1 MLRTKANAQRAE
13 IPAATLWH
21 TTYINTMSPSVYAD
35 ALAEANP
42 PKRSLNPGAIEFK
55 PLAMGTNALA
65 KFCINS
71 CKKED
76 VL

>member
-1 MLRTKANAQRAE
+1 ML
-13 IPAATLWH
+13 
-21 TTYINTMSPSVYAD
+21 PSVYAD

-55 PLAMGTNALA
+55 PLASGTNALA
-65 KFCINS
+65 KFCINF
-71 CKKED
+71 CKNDD